1 MYLFVYWGCAF
12 NGMCLEVR
20 DYLKRVSSLL
30 SPVTPGIKLNWSVML
45 DSSVFSQWDKSPAPL
60 LFWLEENSVFGDS
73 VLRPGRWVFSVNVQ
87 GLFTRDETSINPHP
101 ERKILASFWHGKS
114 HYKVPSFFVVSR
126 SWIPLGLYFYH
137 WLNLMNV
144 NGFPYCGR

>member
-1 MYLFVYWGCAF
+1 MCNQWHVLGGQGLFT
-12 NGMCLEVR
+12 
-20 DYLKRVSSLL
+20 RVSSFL
-30 SPVTPGIKLNWSVML
+30 SPEPPGNKFNWSVRF
-45 DSSVFSQWDKSPAPL
+45 DSSVFSQWDMSPTTL

-73 VLRPGRWVFSVNVQ
+73 VLWPGRWVVSIKVQ
-87 GLFTRDETSINPHP
+87 GLFTRDETSNDPHP

-114 HYKVPSFFVVSR
+114 HYKVPSSFVVSR
-126 SWIPLGLYFYH
+126 SCIPHGLYCYH